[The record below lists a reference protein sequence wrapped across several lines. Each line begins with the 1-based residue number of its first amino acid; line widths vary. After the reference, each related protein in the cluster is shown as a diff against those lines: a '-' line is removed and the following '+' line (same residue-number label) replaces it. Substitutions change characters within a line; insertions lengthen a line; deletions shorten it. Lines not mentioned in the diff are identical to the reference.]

1 MTHAAKAQWN
11 KRVGKSQMRTVNMG
25 TFMDARKGKLC
36 ETGRRIN
43 LFNPLTLI
51 GVKHEIRYGLRRCFD
66 LGGRVPASTGAICQ
80 TGRRDQIPQGQL
92 HGHGG
97 AFWPTRC
104 HANGR
109 APYDAKAAADNADV
123 VATLSKLP
131 WAAFGEGTDK
141 GDTRAKPEIWKEAA
155 KYKEAADKMQ
165 AEIVKLNT
173 AAKAGNIDALKVAF
187 GPAAASCKAC
197 HDNFRKD

>member
-1 MTHAAKAQWN
+1 MKYTTSCASALLILAMGLPAQAQFAKPEDAIKYRKASFTVMAAH
-11 KRVGKSQMRTVNMG
+11 
-25 TFMDARKGKLC
+25 C
-36 ETGRRIN
+36 GR
-43 LFNPLTLI
+43 I
-51 GVKHEIRYGLRRCFD
+51 G
-66 LGGRVPASTGAICQ
+66 AM
-80 TGRRDQIPQGQL
+80 
-92 HGHGG
+92 
-97 AFWPTRC
+97 
-104 HANGR
+104 ANGR

-141 GDTRAKPEIWKEAA
+141 GDTRAKPEIWKESA

-173 AAKAGNIDALKVAF
+173 AAKAGNIDALKAAF

-197 HDNFRKD
+197 HDNFRKE